1 MANGPK
7 AVAGPVGE
15 RLLRLAPI
23 PPAPISDIEPP
34 FPHRLYPHGSGR
46 RGTRR
51 LPTDDKESPF
61 PHDEHSVNSS
71 LRRAGTNPAANAP
84 SCGLR
89 VSKDCG
95 RPFSLPYSVRLAGSK
110 FEPALENQTVLKGL
124 RVDPL
129 NVAALYENGLWTP
142 GLRAAVVVV
151 GSNPKREYKIALTL
165 SRSG

>member
-1 MANGPK
+1 M
-7 AVAGPVGE
+7 
-15 RLLRLAPI
+15 
-23 PPAPISDIEPP
+23 
-34 FPHRLYPHGSGR
+34 
-46 RGTRR
+46 
-51 LPTDDKESPF
+51 
-61 PHDEHSVNSS
+61 
-71 LRRAGTNPAANAP
+71 
-84 SCGLR
+84 
-89 VSKDCG
+89 
-95 RPFSLPYSVRLAGSK
+95 VRTLAGSK